1 MTAAILAA
9 DVVDLFT
16 YDVNTNTNYNAQAEA
31 EARVPLT
38 GMEAIACFLGEEWAR
53 LPDQAASR

>member
-16 YDVNTNTNYNAQAEA
+16 YDVNTNYNAQAEA
-31 EARVPLT
+31 EAAVPLT